1 VSGVTLGLVLATLA
15 GLSTLLGASVT
26 LFAKTPGPRFM
37 AFTLGLSGGVMIYV
51 SFVELLG
58 SSVAT
63 LGVVPANLTFFLGM
77 GLMFLIDVLIP
88 HEYLAEHVCDPPPG
102 LCPQDL
108 SSEEPGSDELGCRR
122 SGRRGRRFDGR
133 GPRGRG
139 AGRRGGLDQQ
149 ARLLKIGLFVALG
162 IGIHNFP
169 EGMVTLAGALHDPS
183 VGLAIAV
190 AVAIHNIPEGLAVAL
205 PILAAT
211 GSRRKAFM
219 WAALS
224 GLAEPLGA
232 GLTAAILVPILSP
245 AVLGYALAAVAG
257 IMVFVALDELIPAS
271 REYHSG
277 HWAILG
283 IVAGMIVMAMSLGL
297 LTSTIFS

>member
-1 VSGVTLGLVLATLA
+1 MSGVSGVTLGLVLATLA
-15 GLSTLLGASVT
+15 GLSTLIGAAVT
-26 LFAKTPGPRFM
+26 LFARTPGPRVM

-58 SSVAT
+58 SSVVAIGF
-63 LGVVPANLTFFLGM
+63 LPANLTFFLGM

-88 HEYLAEHVCDPPPG
+88 HEYLAEHVCDPPD
-102 LCPQDL
+102 C
-108 SSEEPGSDELGCRR
+108 
-122 SGRRGRRFDGR
+122 
-133 GPRGRG
+133 
-139 AGRRGGLDQQ
+139 RGGGRDQQ
-149 ARLLKIGLFVALG
+149 TRLLKMGLFVALG

-183 VGLAIAV
+183 VGLAIAI

-211 GSRRKAFM
+211 GSRRKAFA

-224 GLAEPLGA
+224 GLAEPVGA
-232 GLTAAILVPILSP
+232 GLTAAILVPILSQ

-271 REYHSG
+271 REFHSG
-277 HWAILG
+277 HYAILG
-283 IVAGMIVMAMSLGL
+283 IVAGMVVMAASLGL
-297 LTSTIFS
+297 LTSGTVLGR